1 MTINDY
7 YVQKREVYY
16 KLKGFTDILEKEGR
30 ALTAEEDALYRDA
43 VNKLNE
49 IQASIDTLKQ
59 MDEIRSS
66 MNEPVKDQSGKVI
79 GNVEERQIA
88 YAGAVNKW
96 MRGGMAGLTPDERK
110 LINPTGSGGNEQV
123 ELRAIGTVAN
133 PSYTYAT
140 DVMGA
145 IETAKRYYGGWL
157 SACTELRTGKGNSIN
172 YPTNDDTSYT
182 GALEA
187 AGTDAFESSDA
198 VTLGYK
204 TLGAYIYSS
213 QGVGVAYDA
222 LEDADFD
229 LATAVGGILGE
240 RLWRVI
246 SSVCMTGDGSSK
258 PQGLATAAAKGLF
271 TGNCTINY
279 ARLIQF
285 NKKLDWAYLQNPDKS
300 GYMFHQSMFWDVMSL
315 TATTGQPLWQPSMA
329 AGAPSTFMGMR
340 YWIANELTASS
351 TVSAGSRHMLLGDYS
366 KFVIRYAGPTILQRL
381 NEAYAKQL
389 QVGFMAIQR
398 VDSELMAAN
407 ATTYNPVKYLRRLS
421 T

>member
-1 MTINDY
+1 MNWYDEKRQVWYKMEELRKLAEAETRVMSPEEHTTWNALQ
-7 YVQKREVYY
+7 QKMEEIEKHIEVEEKMRE
-16 KLKGFTDILEKEGR
+16 
-30 ALTAEEDALYRDA
+30 
-43 VNKLNE
+43 
-49 IQASIDTLKQ
+49 
-59 MDEIRSS
+59 MRSHLS
-66 MNEPVKDQSGKVI
+66 EPVLDPTGKKI
-79 GNVEERQIA
+79 GTVEERYIA
-88 YAGAVNKW
+88 YSGAVNKW
-96 MRGGMAGLTPDERK
+96 MRYGADGLNAEERK
-110 LINPTGSGGNEQV
+110 LISPEKKGTNEQV

-187 AGTDAFESSDA
+187 AGTDAYESSDA

-229 LATAVGGILGE
+229 LATAVGSILGE
-240 RLWRVI
+240 RLWRAI
-246 SSVCMTGDGSSK
+246 STVCMTGDGSSK

-285 NKKLDWAYLQNPDKS
+285 NKKLDWAYLQNPEKS

-329 AGAPSTFMGMR
+329 AGAPSTFMGLR
-340 YWIANELTASS
+340 YWISNELTASS

-407 ATTYNPVKYLRRLS
+407 ATTYNPVKYLRRLG